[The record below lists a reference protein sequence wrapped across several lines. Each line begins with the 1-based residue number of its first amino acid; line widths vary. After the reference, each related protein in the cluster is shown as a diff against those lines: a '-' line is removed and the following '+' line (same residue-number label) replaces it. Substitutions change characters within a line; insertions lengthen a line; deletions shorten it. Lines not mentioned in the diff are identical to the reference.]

1 MSHPSPSHPAASGNP
16 EGFIKQFRDVFRY
29 SPKALALVWDTSR
42 GLMITVA
49 VLTLLGGL
57 LPGALAYVS
66 KLIVDAIVL
75 ASETGQDADKTRVYQ
90 FITFGGGY
98 ICCPGCS
105 SAGTCGLPIASKG
118 HAWPPGQCHHFGKSD

>member
-16 EGFIKQFRDVFRY
+16 EGFVKQFRDVFRY

-57 LPGALAYVS
+57 LPGALAYGS

-90 FITFGGGY
+90 FIILEVGIFAALAAVQRALR
-98 ICCPGCS
+98 S
-105 SAGTCGLPIASKG
+105 VNR
-118 HAWPPGQCHHFGKSD
+118 F